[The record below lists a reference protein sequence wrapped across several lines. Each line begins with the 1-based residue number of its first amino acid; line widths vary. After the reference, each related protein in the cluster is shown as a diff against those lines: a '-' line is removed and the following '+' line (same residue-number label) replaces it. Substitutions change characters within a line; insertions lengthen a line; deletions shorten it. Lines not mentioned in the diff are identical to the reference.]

1 MSFAYLGALLLSLG
15 GLTTIDYK
23 HKLAFFGKP
32 KKAIIS
38 LAIPYLFFVLWDLSG
53 IAAGIFFRGNVDH
66 MIGITLFPEFP
77 IEEVFFLGVLCY
89 TALLLTARFAR
100 SK

>member
-1 MSFAYLGALLLSLG
+1 MSFAYLGALLLSLA
-15 GLTTIDYK
+15 GLTTLDYK
-23 HKLAFFGKP
+23 NKLAFFGKP
-32 KKAIIS
+32 KKALIT
-38 LAIPYLFFVLWDLSG
+38 LAIPYLFFVVWDLSG
-53 IAAGIFFRGNVDH
+53 ITAGIFFRGNINH

-89 TALLLTARFAR
+89 TALLLTAKFAR